1 MALSQAMSDRPKRFV
16 VYARKSPGESKGAGI
31 PAQIDWGVRR
41 GQERGYVPAA
51 DLGMWLK
58 DGEDVAPASGVY
70 VEEGS
75 HGAALRSREALFR
88 MLIDAKA
95 HRFGVLIVYR
105 SDRLSRSEGS
115 GALIA
120 KALRQFGTTVVAGD
134 NPDGSDLV
142 GMFTR
147 VLAAH
152 EVHVIRS
159 RTKDALAN
167 VSREKFLGRRV
178 LGFTDV
184 DRHWIPRPEAEAL
197 WAMSTGGVVQ
207 DTVFAT
213 PEARALGISTVWSL
227 QRLLRNV
234 KAFHEGRLDLFIESQ
249 RSARRERLERMSRRE
264 EREERALVH
273 RLIDLVP
280 DLRE

>member
-1 MALSQAMSDRPKRFV
+1 MSDRPKRFV

-41 GQERGYVPAA
+41 GQEKGYVPAE

-58 DGEDVAPASGVY
+58 DGEDAAPAAGVY

-75 HGAALRSREALFR
+75 HGAALRSRAALFK
-88 MLIDAKA
+88 MLVDAKA
-95 HRFGVLIVYR
+95 HRFDALVVYR
-105 SDRLSRSEGS
+105 SDRLSRSEETGVY
-115 GALIA
+115 IA
-120 KALRQFGTTVVAGD
+120 KALRQFGTEVLAGD

-159 RTKDALAN
+159 RTKDALAK
-167 VSREKFLGRRV
+167 VRQDKFLGRRV

-197 WAMSTGGVVQ
+197 WAMAAGG
-207 DTVFAT
+207 TRAELILET
-213 PEARALGISTVWSL
+213 PEAKTLKISSAWSL
-227 QRLLRNV
+227 KCLLRNV
-234 KAFHEGRLDLFIESQ
+234 KAFHEGRLDEILEKQ
-249 RSARRERLERMSRRE
+249 RTAQRERLERMWRRE
-264 EREERALVH
+264 EREERALIH

-280 DLRE
+280 DLRQ